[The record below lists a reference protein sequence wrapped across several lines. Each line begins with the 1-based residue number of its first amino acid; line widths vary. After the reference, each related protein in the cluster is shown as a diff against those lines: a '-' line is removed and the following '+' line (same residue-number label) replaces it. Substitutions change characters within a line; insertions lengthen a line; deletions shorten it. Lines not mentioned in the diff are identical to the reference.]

1 MKRKLLYCKV
11 LTTAGS
17 MLTILVLAAAFTGC
31 SEKSLPE
38 GSVKE
43 VMDGLVTRLYSNY
56 SKSELDT
63 IGHSF
68 VLHSLSPEEMHIL
81 STSYYKFEVDVPV
94 KVSIMRDTDQ
104 KVVPFWLPESGFTKT
119 GLVVKNRHST
129 YEVWQKEFKAGKIG
143 LGINGFDRHRPV
155 YFVSIQPAEQ
165 DASLNI
171 SVQHPEKQLI
181 VDMDEGVFTYHDWT
195 ELVLTEVPESLKGSK
210 MFTTI
215 RGRAREAHI
224 VGAFRNTPWPSD
236 EVPDQLLLTWS
247 DEPSSS
253 VDIQWRTSETIKHS
267 EIKYWKVGDSDTT
280 RLDAEPFLM
289 EDRMLQNDR
298 YVYRHTAKLRGL
310 EPSTNYQYIAGSS
323 ESGFTSVHTF
333 KTMPKPVSEFSFI
346 WFGDV
351 HNNEKWGELI
361 QKADAR
367 HQDNSF
373 YIIAGDLVNTGLHR
387 DDWDE
392 LFHVSGNAFAS
403 RPLMP
408 VPGNHDNQD
417 GLGAWMY
424 KEMFSLPENGPAG
437 VIPEMT
443 YAIQH
448 QNALFLMIDATSPVD
463 AQTPW
468 IRDQLAATDAD
479 WTFAVFHFPPFNAVS
494 NYERIIE
501 AWVPVFDEFGV
512 DFVIGGHYHYYLRS
526 KPMVN
531 REVVKEPAKGT
542 RYLISI
548 GASGKNEDAEKPE
561 YAEVQFAASYLYQH
575 VKIEGKKLQNV
586 TYDIEGNV
594 RDRFTLSK

>member
-1 MKRKLLYCKV
+1 MERNQVTHSGRILIALA
-11 LTTAGS
+11 LTFIFA
-17 MLTILVLAAAFTGC
+17 GC
-31 SEKSLPE
+31 SEKTLPD
-38 GSVKE
+38 GSVKD
-43 VMDGLVTRLYSNY
+43 VMDDLVTRLYSNY
-56 SKSELDT
+56 NKSQLDT
-63 IGHSF
+63 IGHNF
-68 VLHSLSPEEMHIL
+68 VMQFLSPEEKHIL
-81 STSYYKFEVDVPV
+81 SNSHYKFDVDVPV
-94 KVSIMRDTDQ
+94 KVSIMRDSDQ

-119 GLVVKNRHST
+119 SLTVKNSHST
-129 YEVWQKEFKAGKIG
+129 YEVWQKDFKAGKIG

-155 YFVSIQPAEQ
+155 YFVSVQPLGN
-165 DASLNI
+165 DASPNI
-171 SVQHPEKQLI
+171 NVQHPARQLI

-224 VGAFRNTPWPSD
+224 VDAFRITAWPSGD
-236 EVPDQLLLTWS
+236 LPDQLILTWS
-247 DEPSSS
+247 ADPSNS
-253 VDIQWRTSETIKHS
+253 VDIQWRTSENIANS
-267 EIKYWKVGDSDTT
+267 VIKYWKQGNSDTT
-280 RLDAEPFLM
+280 TLTAEPFRM

-298 YVYRHTAKLRGL
+298 YIYRHTAKLRGL
-310 EPSTNYQYIAGSS
+310 EPSTDYQYIAGSS
-323 ESGFTSVHTF
+323 NGGFTDVNSF

-367 HQDNSF
+367 HPDNDF

-392 LFHVSGNAFAS
+392 LFKFSGNVFAS
-403 RPLMP
+403 RALMP

-437 VIPEMT
+437 VVPEMT

-463 AQTPW
+463 AQTSW
-468 IRDQLAATDAD
+468 IREQLAATSAD
-479 WTFAVFHFPPFNAVS
+479 WKFAVFHFPPFNAVS
-494 NYERIIE
+494 NYERIID
-501 AWVPVFDEFGV
+501 AWVPVFDEFEV
-512 DFVIGGHYHYYLRS
+512 DFVMSGHYHYYLRS

-531 REVVKEPAKGT
+531 REVVQEPAKGT

-548 GASGKNEDAEKPE
+548 GASGKNEDAQKPD
-561 YAEVQFAASYLYQH
+561 YAEVQFAASHIYQH
-575 VKIEGKKLQNV
+575 VKIDGKKMEYVCYDMEGK
-586 TYDIEGNV
+586 V
-594 RDRFTLSK
+594 RDRFSLSK